1 MSYAERFYDELQSK
15 FKAKMEESES
25 QYTNSTSW
33 TNAIKPI
40 IEEIL
45 TDLDKSTN
53 VGEIEVNREYYRI
66 DYIGWKQRKKELST
80 RETGLKPYLWELL
93 FAVEHENDS
102 RDWLDEVCKLAFI
115 RCPLRVVIGYDTSNA
130 ATKFEVA
137 KDILAKT
144 KAFTGEDQEFLIIL
158 GPSEKEYNA
167 GEREFI
173 YTIIKQSNLPNE

>member
-1 MSYAERFYDELQSK
+1 MSFAENFYELLQSK
-15 FKAKMEESES
+15 FKIKMEEKDS

-33 TNAIKPI
+33 TNVIKPI

-45 TDLDKSTN
+45 KNLADETKI
-53 VGEIEVNREYYRI
+53 EKFEVNREYYRI
-66 DYIGWKQRKKELST
+66 DYIGWKQYKKELST

-102 RDWLDEVCKLAFI
+102 SDWLDEVCKLAFI

-144 KAFTGEDQEFLIIL
+144 KAFSDEDQEFLIIL
-158 GPSEKEYNA
+158 GPSVDEYYA
-167 GEREFI
+167 GEREFTF
-173 YTIIKQSNLPNE
+173 TIIKQSNLSTE